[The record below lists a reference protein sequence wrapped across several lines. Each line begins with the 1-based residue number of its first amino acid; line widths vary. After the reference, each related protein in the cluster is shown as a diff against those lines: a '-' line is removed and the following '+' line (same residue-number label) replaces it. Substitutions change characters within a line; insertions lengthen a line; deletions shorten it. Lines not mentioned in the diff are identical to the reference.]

1 MILAKVGDGDG
12 GRSYQH
18 RLRREVLFSGCLKMP
33 RYDSSLGVG
42 MLYSPE
48 DAEIVVKG
56 IKHKRIP
63 QERIHLKPV
72 SLLLQTMLA
81 VGRKDFFNV
90 QL

>member
-1 MILAKVGDGDG
+1 
-12 GRSYQH
+12 
-18 RLRREVLFSGCLKMP
+18 
-33 RYDSSLGVG
+33 

-63 QERIHLKPV
+63 QERIRLKPV